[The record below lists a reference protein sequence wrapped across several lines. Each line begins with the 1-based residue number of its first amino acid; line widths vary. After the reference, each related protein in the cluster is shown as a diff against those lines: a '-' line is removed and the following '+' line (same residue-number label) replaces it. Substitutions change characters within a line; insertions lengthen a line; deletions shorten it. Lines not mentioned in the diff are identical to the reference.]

1 MVTLPRNG
9 EEDVSLKSW
18 MQPFNKKLVQVALTA
33 LTFNVNR

>member
-9 EEDVSLKSW
+9 EEDVSLKSCSA
-18 MQPFNKKLVQVALTA
+18 FNKKLVQVTLTT